1 MKKYILT
8 LIAITLFIVLL
19 IPIKRNA
26 PSDEQIAFYA
36 YNLYRAGL
44 YTYVE
49 KHIYMEDENH
59 NVIRDEM
66 IKKIFLWPKNDWKR
80 IKQFLSSDN

>member
-1 MKKYILT
+1 MKKCILT
-8 LIAITLFIVLL
+8 IVIIILFIILL

-26 PSDEQIAFYA
+26 PSDEAIAFYS

-44 YTYVE
+44 YTYAE
-49 KHIYMEDENH
+49 KHIYMEDESH
-59 NVIRDEM
+59 NIIRDEK
-66 IKKIFLWPKNDWKR
+66 IKKIFFWPKNDWKR